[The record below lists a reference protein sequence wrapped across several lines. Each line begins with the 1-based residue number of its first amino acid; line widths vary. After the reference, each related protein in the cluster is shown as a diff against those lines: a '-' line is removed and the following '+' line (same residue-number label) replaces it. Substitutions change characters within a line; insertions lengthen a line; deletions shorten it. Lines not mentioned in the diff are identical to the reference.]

1 MDIKLHK
8 NLALDTAVVIVDIL
22 LTLAACFLSRTALAL
37 FGINHRVEITLTV
50 VYTVAMITML
60 FSYEFYTK
68 MLRNKYEIIISALI
82 STMIADAVTLIVYG
96 IQRIHDISMWHFI
109 IIPFFTFVLIS
120 VWKLGFLLL
129 MSHFEGLLKLLVIES
144 EDEENSLARKIK
156 YSYLKLYEAWYIQ
169 IDVNSEEAIEEA
181 IATQLP
187 KYDSI
192 FLSPVLPVKVRDM
205 FISTAVS
212 MDKGIFIL
220 PDLYNIC
227 FMKSDMVQF
236 DDTPALMV
244 SRFGLTKMQSTIK
257 RAFDIIL
264 ALAGIALSSPI
275 MAICAL
281 MIRLDS
287 PGPVIYKQERLTL
300 HRKPFNIFKFR
311 TMRNDAEKETGA
323 VLATDHDPRITKVGR
338 ALRSLR
344 LDELPQL
351 FNILGGSMS
360 IVGPRPER
368 QFFVDEFLEEINNYD
383 KRFFAKAGLTG
394 LAQVYSRYNTD
405 VKDKTL
411 YDLLYI
417 KDYSFWLDIKLILL
431 TVKTMFVKESSQG
444 VVEAPDY
451 AHKNNSSTV

>member
-1 MDIKLHK
+1 
-8 NLALDTAVVIVDIL
+8 
-22 LTLAACFLSRTALAL
+22 
-37 FGINHRVEITLTV
+37 
-50 VYTVAMITML
+50 
-60 FSYEFYTK
+60 
-68 MLRNKYEIIISALI
+68 
-82 STMIADAVTLIVYG
+82 
-96 IQRIHDISMWHFI
+96 
-109 IIPFFTFVLIS
+109 
-120 VWKLGFLLL
+120 
-129 MSHFEGLLKLLVIES
+129 
-144 EDEENSLARKIK
+144 
-156 YSYLKLYEAWYIQ
+156 
-169 IDVNSEEAIEEA
+169 
-181 IATQLP
+181 
-187 KYDSI
+187 
-192 FLSPVLPVKVRDM
+192 
-205 FISTAVS
+205 
-212 MDKGIFIL
+212 
-220 PDLYNIC
+220 
-227 FMKSDMVQF
+227 MKSDMVQF